1 MKSSLRKNLPLLLCL
16 ILCLCLAPAA
26 LAEEADEI
34 FILEDYKLSLPTDDF
49 VTLGFELSDSEVF
62 FAVGDI
68 VTIRF
73 DANGGTGTMA
83 SQDFVRGDA
92 AKPLNPNTFTREG
105 YFFLGWNERAD
116 GTAGGGRIIKNGAD
130 MRLSEASSS
139 SMLTLY
145 AQWEERTTE
154 DDTVSVIFD
163 ANGGTGTMPAQVF
176 VRGDVIKP
184 LNPNTFTRDGYVFA
198 GWNTKADD
206 SGTAYQND
214 AKIAPVENMTLYAQ
228 WTDTV
233 LVHYDPNGASGT
245 KKMQKFTLGVPKK
258 LSSIEAIGYVMEGYE
273 FVGWAPVSDVGPD
286 DPHIIPDGGEYTADS
301 ETRLYAI
308 WKKVPAIAIDIDR
321 TNFPDDSFRSYVS
334 ANLDQNGDGELSKSE
349 IAAVTQINVSG
360 SYNAPGTIQSLEGIQ
375 FFSRLQQLYCNYNRL
390 MSLDLSGNTALRN
403 LNCYGNQLT
412 SLNLSNNTAL
422 TSLQC
427 SRNQLTNLDVSHSNA
442 LSFLEC
448 GNNQLTS
455 LNISQNEALKTLSCN
470 DNQLLALDI
479 SACPRLVE
487 LIERTQPTISGS
499 YVMFS
504 GNAGRFSFDLNVVLT
519 PALSFGPGIAIDEN
533 AFPDPA
539 FRDYVKAFDLDENGE
554 LADVEC
560 KAVTGINVV
569 GNPRQPGTITSFEG
583 IQLFSALTSLQCAYN
598 QLTSLDV
605 SQNTALT
612 SLYCVGNHLTSL
624 DLSQNTA
631 LTELQIEGNQFTD
644 IDLSSNPA
652 LTFLGCANNQLTALD
667 LSKNASLKTL
677 YCGRNP
683 LTGLDLSH
691 NPALTSLSC
700 DNNQLTA
707 LDLSHNPMLMILYCS
722 GNQLTDL
729 DLSANTA
736 LTRLSCHSNLL
747 SALDVSQCPVL
758 AELVESTMPSIQ
770 NYSTKAIVIFSS
782 PDTNNASLQFD
793 HGVKLTPAID
803 FGPGVVVDETM
814 FPDPVFLDYVR
825 DFDIDCNGVLSD
837 AEFKQVATINVTGK
851 GITSLQGIEL
861 FPNLKGLFC
870 SNNQLT
876 SLDLSHNPALR
887 SLLCDGNQLAALDLS
902 AAPIL
907 SLVYEAFEPQY
918 FENAANYHVI
928 DYGSR
933 NSPAVDGDLLR
944 YDRDVSV
951 ITGSSLALPSEL
963 SEIGEEA
970 FADCAFRYVIAPD
983 DLTTIGSRAFAD
995 CRDLVAV
1002 YIPENMTEIAPDA
1015 FDGVSGLSVF
1025 GIHGSTA
1032 HLMAQ
1037 RYGFQFYEYYL
1048 Y

>member
-1 MKSSLRKNLPLLLCL
+1 MKSPLRKNLPLLLCL

-26 LAEEADEI
+26 LAEEADEL
-34 FILEDYKLSLPTDDF
+34 FILEDYKPFLLADDF

-62 FAVGDI
+62 FAAGDI
-68 VTIRF
+68 VTITF

-83 SQDFVRGDA
+83 SQDYVRGDA

-198 GWNTKADD
+198 GWNTKADG
-206 SGTAYQND
+206 SGTAYQNG

-245 KKMQKFTLGVPKK
+245 RKMQKFTLGVPKK
-258 LSSIEAIGYVMEGYE
+258 LGSIEAIGYVMDGYE
-273 FVGWAPVSDVGPD
+273 FVGWAPVPDAAPD
-286 DPHIIPDGGEYTADS
+286 DPRIISSGSEFTAES
-301 ETRLYAI
+301 ETWLYAI
-308 WKKVPAIAIDIDR
+308 WKKVPGIAIDK
-321 TNFPDDSFRSYVS
+321 TNFPDDTFRSYVS
-334 ANLDQNGDGELSKSE
+334 ANLDQNGDGELSE
-349 IAAVTQINVSG
+349 FDIAAVTQIIVSG
-360 SYNAPGTIQSLEGIQ
+360 SYNEPGTIQSLEGIQ
-375 FFSRLQQLYCNYNRL
+375 YFTRLQRLYCSYNRL
-390 MSLDLSGNTALRN
+390 TDLDISQNTALA
-403 LNCYGNQLT
+403 Y
-412 SLNLSNNTAL
+412 
-422 TSLQC
+422 LQC
-427 SRNQLTNLDVSHSNA
+427 S
-442 LSFLEC
+442 
-448 GNNQLTS
+448 NNQLTS
-455 LNISQNEALKTLSCN
+455 LDVSYNPNLQMLYCWVNKLTALDVSFNAELLQLNFHT
-470 DNQLLALDI
+470 NQLSEIDIRNNTQMYSLQCGNNKLSNLDLNNNDKLRELHCYGNLLTSLDI
-479 SACPRLVE
+479 SPCPILMELVK
-487 LIERTQPTISGS
+487 TAAPTIQASIIS
-499 YVMFS
+499 FRENQMWF
-504 GNAGRFSFDLNVVLT
+504 RFDRSTALT
-519 PALSFGPGIAIDEN
+519 PALSFGAGIAIDEN
-533 AFPDPA
+533 TFPDPV
-539 FRDYVKAFDLDENGE
+539 FRDYVNVFDLDDNGE
-554 LADVEC
+554 LANAEC
-560 KAVTGINVV
+560 KAVTQINVA
-569 GNPRQPGTITSFEG
+569 GSYNNPNLITSLEG
-583 IQLFSALTSLQCAYN
+583 IEFFPALTTLQCGYN

-605 SQNTALT
+605 SQNAALK
-612 SLYCVGNHLTSL
+612 SLYCVGNQLSYL
-624 DLSQNTA
+624 DLTLNTA
-631 LTELQIEGNQFTD
+631 LTQLQIEGNQFTS
-644 IDLSSNPA
+644 IDVRSN
-652 LTFLGCANNQLTALD
+652 T
-667 LSKNASLKTL
+667 
-677 YCGRNP
+677 
-683 LTGLDLSH
+683 
-691 NPALTSLSC
+691 ALTSLSC

-887 SLLCDGNQLAALDLS
+887 SFLCDGNQLAALDLS

-907 SLVYEAFEPQY
+907 SLVYEAFIPQH

-944 YDRDVSV
+944 YNRDVSV
-951 ITGSSLALPSEL
+951 ITGSGLALPAEL

-970 FADCAFRYVIAPD
+970 FADSAFRYVIVPD

-1002 YIPENMTEIAPDA
+1002 YIPENVTEIAPDA